1 MSGTVSDNLAMDTLR
16 AARGTVR
23 LIRFDPAWSRDFDL
37 SRLGFIRSFFAQALR
52 AVGEPHV
59 GRPANEISMGAPLAI
74 LFTCVLARA
83 AGEEITRDLI
93 LQTAAA
99 LAMGIVGYTLVVW
112 IAARLIG
119 LPDWR
124 AYLVLVNWGDL
135 VFAGVMTTVSS
146 LAVFGENGAV
156 AAQLIWLML
165 AAPVQILFLWR
176 AARVTLRADVAATV
190 LLIVLDIAM
199 SVAADQLATVLIPT

>member
-23 LIRFDPAWSRDFDL
+23 LIRFDPAWTRDFDL

-52 AVGEPHV
+52 
-59 GRPANEISMGAPLAI
+59 APLAI

-99 LAMGIVGYTLVVW
+99 LAMGIVGYTLVAW

-135 VFAGVMTTVSS
+135 VFAGVMTAVSS